1 MNLLNN
7 IFGISQRSIGHIE
20 DGKVIIDKI
29 DSYDMVADPA
39 FSNAIIDWSD
49 TLNTLKR
56 IQERK
61 DKIKKLKNV

>member
-7 IFGISQRSIGHIE
+7 IFGISQRSKGHIE

-29 DSYDMVADPA
+29 ESYDIVAEPA